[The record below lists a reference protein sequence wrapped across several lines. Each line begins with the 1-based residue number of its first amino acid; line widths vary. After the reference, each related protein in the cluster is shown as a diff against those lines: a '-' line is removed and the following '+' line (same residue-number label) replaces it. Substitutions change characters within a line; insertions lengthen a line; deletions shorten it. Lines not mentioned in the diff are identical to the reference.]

1 MIQFSQAAK
10 NYFFDRDKVLGMVDK
25 AEGIAMNKVGGRI
38 RLTAMR
44 SMRSQKKP
52 KKGPLIRKASAPGK
66 PPRRHTDLGKGLTR
80 IWYTY
85 DPKRHRVVI
94 GPMKFNW
101 SVYPEATV
109 PELHEFGGSV
119 TVSEV
124 EYTINTNAGRENV
137 WVAVAKR
144 RLAKATKEGRPIRRR
159 KAKYPARPF
168 MRPALEKNMQFIRD
182 TWSAALTGVS

>member
-1 MIQFSQAAK
+1 MIQFTQSAK
-10 NYFFDRDKVLGMVDK
+10 NYFFDRDKVLSMVDK
-25 AEGIAMNKVGGRI
+25 AEGIAMGKVGGRI

-52 KKGPLIRKASAPGK
+52 KKGPLVRKASAPGK
-66 PPRRHTDLGKGLTR
+66 PPRRHTDLGKGLSK

-85 DPKRHRVVI
+85 DPRRHRVTV

-119 TVSEV
+119 TITEA
-124 EYTINTNAGRENV
+124 EYTINTGAGLETK
-137 WVAVAKR
+137 WLAVTKRSIARAK
-144 RLAKATKEGRPIRRR
+144 KDNRPTRKR
-159 KAKYPARPF
+159 KANFPARPF

-182 TWSAALTGVS
+182 TWSAALTGVG